1 MMLHRA
7 KLTMLTGWVFC
18 ICAVVVTLFNVV
30 RFSGLEPQSRGA
42 LERNVIVQA
51 SGGTDVL
58 RAPFAYPMSL
68 ASARSDDRFINR
80 TQPLLPLA
88 VTGLIHRAIQVVSN
102 RPVTVAAG
110 LATFISFVLLGWIIN
125 TIARELQLA
134 ASAGWAVGAT
144 LVALQILQPVN
155 DYPPGLLAAI
165 ELALIA
171 RFRLLPSAF
180 AHANRRQ
187 YVLCWAGFVA
197 SVILLPWTIE
207 FGWFISLMIGLSA
220 LIGHRPEVW
229 RWAVLTS
236 GIAANVTYFAWHD
249 TVANVW
255 WYRDAV
261 ITGLT
266 RGTASPM
273 VALGIAGHGSLASKL
288 AGTFSLPGVLTQM
301 QGLVVQVD
309 VAAVIALGI
318 IGAFAVVAMFV
329 RFEHFEVAGAR
340 NVVCLMFLVTMAV
353 GALVLRPDELTQLLT
368 AQVPV
373 VALFGMGLW
382 STVLL
387 RRAWAAPHMLAVAG
401 SIAGI
406 LTFALIVRTAASQT
420 MLPIAGIRDSL
431 KLAPAVLPPTGVPRL
446 AISSDPAT
454 LSHIN
459 GGHVIG
465 LPASRA
471 DWDLL
476 SAMVPLADAPI
487 VLTASTLER
496 GKDDPWY
503 QLYAGVDHVW
513 RAMDGMSTEDA
524 RLLRSSFQ
532 VRIPPE
538 LDPILKTY
546 QADTVEFRKDSGTV
560 IVLSP
565 PAIATR

>member
-1 MMLHRA
+1 MLHRA
-7 KLTMLTGWVFC
+7 KLTMLTGWIFC
-18 ICAVVVTLFNVV
+18 LVTTVVTLFNVV
-30 RFSGLEPQSRGA
+30 RFSGLEPQTHGA
-42 LERNVIVQA
+42 LERTVIVQS
-51 SGGTDVL
+51 SGGADVL
-58 RAPFAYPMSL
+58 TAPFAYPMSL
-68 ASARSDDRFINR
+68 ASSHGDNRFLNR
-80 TQPLLPLA
+80 AQPALPLA
-88 VTGLIHRAIQVVSN
+88 VTGLIHRAVQVTSV

-110 LATFISFVLLGWIIN
+110 LATFISFVLLGWIVN
-125 TIARELQLA
+125 VIAHELQLG
-134 ASAGWAVGAT
+134 ASAGWAVGAL

-171 RFRLLPSAF
+171 RFRLLPSTF
-180 AHANRRQ
+180 AYENRRQ
-187 YVLCWAGFVA
+187 FILCWAGFVL

-220 LIGHRPEVW
+220 LIGHRPELW
-229 RWAVLTS
+229 RWSVLTS
-236 GIAANVTYFAWHD
+236 GIAATVIYFAWHD

-261 ITGLT
+261 ITGLA
-266 RGTASPM
+266 RGDQSPM
-273 VALGIAGHGSLASKL
+273 VALGIANHGSLATKL
-288 AGTFSLPGVLTQM
+288 AGIFTASGVLSQLQAIVMT
-301 QGLVVQVD
+301 VD
-309 VAAVIALGI
+309 VAALIAFGL

-329 RFEHFEVAGAR
+329 RFEHFEVARAR
-340 NVVCLMFLVTMAV
+340 NVVCLMFIVTMAV
-353 GALVLRPDELTQLLT
+353 GAIVLRPEQLVQLLT

-387 RRAWAAPHMLAVAG
+387 RRAWAAPHMVAAAG
-401 SIAGI
+401 SIG
-406 LTFALIVRTAASQT
+406 LVLVFALIMRTSAGQT
-420 MLPIAGIRDSL
+420 TIPISGLRDAL
-431 KLAPAVLPPTGVPRL
+431 KQVPTVLPASGTPRL
-446 AISSDPAT
+446 VVSSDPAI
-454 LSHIN
+454 LAHIN

-465 LPASRA
+465 LPTTKA
-471 DWDLL
+471 DWDALNIIL
-476 SAMVPLADAPI
+476 PLADAPI
-487 VLTASTLER
+487 VLTAATLER

-524 RLLRSSFQ
+524 RLLRSGFQ

-546 QADTVEFRKDSGTV
+546 RADTVEFRKDCGTV

>member
-1 MMLHRA
+1 MLHRA

-18 ICAVVVTLFNVV
+18 ICTVVVTLFNVV
-30 RFSGLEPQSRGA
+30 RFSGLEPQSHGA
-42 LERNVIVQA
+42 LERTVIVQA

-58 RAPFAYPMSL
+58 QAPYAYPMSL
-68 ASARSDDRFINR
+68 GSAHSDNRFINR
-80 TQPLLPLA
+80 AQPVVPLA
-88 VTGLIHRAIQVVSN
+88 VTGIIHRAIQVLSN

-110 LATFISFVLLGWIIN
+110 LATFISFVLLGWIVN

-134 ASAGWAVGAT
+134 ASAGWAVGASF
-144 LVALQILQPVN
+144 VALQILQPVN

-171 RFRLLPSAF
+171 RFRLLPSSF
-180 AHANRRQ
+180 AYVNRLQ
-187 YVLCWAGFVA
+187 FVLCWAGFVT
-197 SVILLPWTIE
+197 SVLLLPWTIE

-220 LIGHRPEVW
+220 LIGHRPELW

-236 GIAANVTYFAWHD
+236 GIAATVTYFAWHD

-261 ITGLT
+261 ITGLA
-266 RGTASPM
+266 RGNASAV
-273 VALGIAGHGSLASKL
+273 VALGAAAPGSLASKL
-288 AGTFSLPGVLTQM
+288 AGIFSLPSVLSQLQT
-301 QGLVVQVD
+301 LVVQLD
-309 VAAVIALGI
+309 VASVIALGL

-353 GALVLRPDELTQLLT
+353 GAVVLRPDELVQLLT

-387 RRAWAAPHMLAVAG
+387 RRAWAAPHMIAVAA

-406 LTFALIVRTAASQT
+406 LTFALVMRTSAPQT
-420 MLPIAGIRDSL
+420 TLPIAGIRESL
-431 KLAPAVLPPTGVPRL
+431 KLTPNVLPQTGVPRL

-465 LPASRA
+465 LPTSRA
-471 DWDLL
+471 DWDVL
-476 SAMVPLADAPI
+476 SAIIPLADAPI

-524 RLLRSSFQ
+524 QLLRSSFQ

-546 QADTVEFRKDSGTV
+546 RADTVEYRKDSGTV

>member
-1 MMLHRA
+1 MM
-7 KLTMLTGWVFC
+7 TGWVFC
-18 ICAVVVTLFNVV
+18 ICAAVVTLFNVV

-42 LERNVIVQA
+42 LERTVIVQA

-58 RAPFAYPMSL
+58 QAPFAYPMSL
-68 ASARSDDRFINR
+68 ASAHSDNRFINR
-80 TQPLLPLA
+80 AQPVLPLA
-88 VTGLIHRAIQVVSN
+88 VTGIIHRSIQAVSS

-110 LATFISFVLLGWIIN
+110 LATLISFVLLGWIVN

-134 ASAGWAVGAT
+134 ASAGWAVGAS
-144 LVALQILQPVN
+144 LVALQVLQPVN

-171 RFRLLPSAF
+171 RFRLLPSSF
-180 AHANRRQ
+180 AYVNRRQ
-187 YVLCWAGFVA
+187 VILCWAGFVA
-197 SVILLPWTIE
+197 SVLLLPWTIE

-220 LIGHRPEVW
+220 LIGHRPELW
-229 RWAVLTS
+229 RWAILTS
-236 GIAANVTYFAWHD
+236 GTAATVIYFAWHD

-261 ITGLT
+261 ITGLA
-266 RGTASPM
+266 RGNSSAM
-273 VALGIAGHGSLASKL
+273 VALGAAGPGSLASKL
-288 AGTFSLPGVLTQM
+288 AGIFSLPSMLTQL

-309 VAAVIALGI
+309 IASAIGLGL

-340 NVVCLMFLVTMAV
+340 NVVCLMFSVTMAV
-353 GALVLRPDELTQLLT
+353 GALVLRPDELIQLLT

-387 RRAWAAPHMLAVAG
+387 RRAWAAPHMIAVAG
-401 SIAGI
+401 SIGVL
-406 LTFALIVRTAASQT
+406 LTFALLMRTSALQT
-420 MLPIAGIRDSL
+420 TLPIAGIREAL
-431 KLAPAVLPPTGVPRL
+431 KLVPSVLPETGVPRL
-446 AISSDPAT
+446 VISSDPAT

-465 LPASRA
+465 LPTSRT
-471 DWDLL
+471 DWDVL
-476 SAMVPLADAPI
+476 SSIVPLADAPI

-513 RAMDGMSTEDA
+513 QAMDGMSTEDA

-546 QADTVEFRKDSGTV
+546 RADTVEFRKDCGTV

>member
-1 MMLHRA
+1 MLHRA
-7 KLTMLTGWVFC
+7 KMTMLTGWVFC
-18 ICAVVVTLFNVV
+18 LVAAIVTLFNIV

-42 LERNVIVQA
+42 LERTVIVQS

-58 RAPFAYPMSL
+58 TAPFAYPMSL
-68 ASARSDDRFINR
+68 ASTHGDNRFLNRS
-80 TQPLLPLA
+80 QPLLPLA
-88 VTGLIHRAIQVVSN
+88 VTGGFHRLVQLISN

-110 LATFISFVLLGWIIN
+110 LATFLSFVILGWIVHLI
-125 TIARELQLA
+125 TRELQLA
-134 ASAGWAVGAT
+134 ASAGWAVGAL

-171 RFRLLPSAF
+171 RFRLLPSTF
-180 AHANRRQ
+180 AHESRRQ
-187 YVLCWAGFVA
+187 FILCWAGFVG
-197 SVILLPWTIE
+197 SVLLLPWTIE

-220 LIGHRPEVW
+220 LIGNRPEIW
-229 RWAVLTS
+229 RWSVLTS
-236 GIAANVTYFAWHD
+236 GIAAVVIYFAWHD

-261 ITGLT
+261 ITGLA
-266 RGTASPM
+266 RGIDAPI
-273 VALGIAGHGSLASKL
+273 VALGSTNHGSLASKL
-288 AGTFSLPGVLTQM
+288 AGIFSLPSVLLQL
-301 QGLVVQVD
+301 QGIIINIDIAALV
-309 VAAVIALGI
+309 AFGL

-329 RFEHFEVAGAR
+329 RFEHFEVARAR
-340 NVVCLMFLVTMAV
+340 NVVCLMFIVTMAV
-353 GALVLRPDELTQLLT
+353 GVIVLRPEELVQLLT

-387 RRAWAAPHMLAVAG
+387 RRAWAAPHMVAAAG
-401 SIAGI
+401 SVGLLLI
-406 LTFALIVRTAASQT
+406 LALIMRTSARQKT
-420 MLPIAGIRDSL
+420 LPIAGLRDAL
-431 KLAPAVLPPTGVPRL
+431 TQAQTVLPASGVPRL
-446 AISSDPAT
+446 VISSEPAS
-454 LSHIN
+454 LAHIN

-465 LPASRA
+465 LPTTRA
-471 DWDLL
+471 DWHALNVIL
-476 SAMVPLADAPI
+476 PLADAPI
-487 VLTASTLER
+487 VLTSATLER

-513 RAMDGMSTEDA
+513 RAMDGMSAEDA
-524 RLLRSSFQ
+524 RLLRSGFQ

-546 QADTVEFRKDSGTV
+546 RADTVEFRKDCGTV

>member
-1 MMLHRA
+1 MLQRA

-18 ICAVVVTLFNVV
+18 ICTVVVTLFNVV
-30 RFSGLEPQSRGA
+30 RFSVLEPQSHGA
-42 LERNVIVQA
+42 LERTVIVQA

-58 RAPFAYPMSL
+58 RAPYAYPMSL
-68 ASARSDDRFINR
+68 ASARSDNRFINR
-80 TQPLLPLA
+80 AQPVLPLA
-88 VTGLIHRAIQVVSN
+88 VTGLIHRAIQVLSN

-110 LATFISFVLLGWIIN
+110 LATFLSFVLLGWIIN

-171 RFRLLPSAF
+171 RFRLLPSSF
-180 AHANRRQ
+180 AYENRRQ
-187 YVLCWAGFVA
+187 FVLCWAGFVA

-207 FGWFISLMIGLSA
+207 FGWFISLTIGLSA

-236 GIAANVTYFAWHD
+236 GIAATVIYFAWHD

-261 ITGLT
+261 ITGLA
-266 RGTASPM
+266 RGNGSAM
-273 VALGIAGHGSLASKL
+273 VALGITGHGSLASKL
-288 AGTFSLPGVLTQM
+288 AGIFSLPSVLSQL
-301 QGLVVQVD
+301 QALVVQID
-309 VAAVIALGI
+309 IASVIALGL

-353 GALVLRPDELTQLLT
+353 GAVVLRPDELAQLLT

-373 VALFGMGLW
+373 IALFGMGLW

-387 RRAWAAPHMLAVAG
+387 RRAWAAPHMIAVAA

-406 LTFALIVRTAASQT
+406 LTFALVMRTSAPQAT
-420 MLPIAGIRDSL
+420 LAIAGIRESL
-431 KLAPAVLPPTGVPRL
+431 KVAPTVLPQTGIPRL
-446 AISSDPAT
+446 VVSSDPAT

-465 LPASRA
+465 LPTSRA
-471 DWDLL
+471 DWDVL
-476 SAMVPLADAPI
+476 AAIIPLADAPI

-503 QLYAGVDHVW
+503 QLYAGVDHIW

-546 QADTVEFRKDSGTV
+546 RADTVEFRKDSGTV